1 MLRELSLEN
10 GFFLLLLLAGTIA
23 FVWMVQDFLQPVFWA
38 VLLASLFNAVQAR
51 LSRRLGNRPSLSAL
65 LVLLLILLIVILPL
79 FFVGIAVTREAL
91 ALYHRITSGEVDMR
105 TPLHWTGNL
114 LPIASGWLDQAGF
127 DADKVSEWLS
137 TAAVTVSQFVASRAL
152 SIGQNTLGFAIQ
164 FLVMMYLVFFF
175 LRDGTVL
182 IERLVRALPLGDQR
196 ERRLFRRFADVSRA
210 TLKGTLVVGVV
221 QGALGGVSL
230 ALVGIDGAAL
240 WGVVMTILSVLPA
253 VGASIVWIPA
263 AIWLFASGAVGKGIA
278 LVVMGVAIGF
288 VDNVLRPI
296 LVSRE
301 TRMPDY
307 VILLSTLGGITV
319 FGLSGFVIGPI
330 LAALCVAG
338 WEMFAEDFGEK
349 RSAS

>member
-10 GFFLLLLLAGTIA
+10 GFFLLLLLAGSIA
-23 FVWMVQDFLQPVFWA
+23 FVWMVQEFLQPVFWA

-51 LSRRLGNRPSLSAL
+51 LSRRLGNRPSLSAV

-79 FFVGIAVTREAL
+79 FFVGIAVTREAV
-91 ALYHRITSGEVDMR
+91 ALYQRITSGEVNLR
-105 TPLHWTGNL
+105 APLQWLGNL
-114 LPIASGWLDQAGF
+114 LPIVSGWLDQVGF
-127 DADKVSEWLS
+127 DADKVGEWLS
-137 TAAVTVSQFVASRAL
+137 SAAVTVSQFVAARAL
-152 SIGQNTLGFAIQ
+152 SIGQNTLSFAIQ

-182 IERLVRALPLGDQR
+182 IERLVRALPLGDRR
-196 ERRLFRRFADVSRA
+196 ERRLFARFADVSRA
-210 TLKGTLVVGVV
+210 TLKGTVVVGVV

-230 ALVGIDGAAL
+230 ALVGIDGAVL

-253 VGASIVWIPA
+253 VGASIIWIPA
-263 AIWLFASGAVGKGIA
+263 AIWLFASGAIVKGIA

-296 LVSRE
+296 LVGRE
-301 TRMPDY
+301 TQMPDY
-307 VILLSTLGGITV
+307 VILLSTLGGITA
-319 FGLSGFVIGPI
+319 FGLSGFIVGPI

-338 WEMFAEDFGEK
+338 WEMFAEDFGENAG
-349 RSAS
+349 AS

>member
-10 GFFLLLLLAGTIA
+10 GFFLLLLLAGSIA
-23 FVWMVQDFLQPVFWA
+23 FVWMVQEFLQPVFWA

-51 LSRRLGNRPSLSAL
+51 LSRRLGNRPSLSAV

-79 FFVGIAVTREAL
+79 FFIGVTVTREAL
-91 ALYHRITSGEVDMR
+91 ALYHRIAGGEVDLR
-105 TPLHWTGNL
+105 APLQWVGDA
-114 LPIASGWLDQAGF
+114 LPVASGLLDRAGF
-127 DADKVSEWLS
+127 DANKISEWLS
-137 TAAVTVSQFVASRAL
+137 TAAVTVSRFVASRAL
-152 SIGQNTLGFAIQ
+152 SIGQNTLSFAVQ

-182 IERLVRALPLGDQR
+182 IERLVRALPLGDRR

-210 TLKGTLVVGVV
+210 TLKGTVVVGIV

-230 ALVGIDGAAL
+230 ALVGFDGAAL
-240 WGVVMTILSVLPA
+240 WGVAMTILSVLPA
-253 VGASIVWIPA
+253 VGASIIWIPA
-263 AIWLFASGAVGKGIA
+263 AIWLFASGAVVKGIA

-296 LVSRE
+296 LVGRE
-301 TRMPDY
+301 TQMPDY
-307 VILLSTLGGITV
+307 VILLSTLGGITA
-319 FGLSGFVIGPI
+319 FGLSGFIVGPI

-338 WEMFAEDFGEK
+338 WEMFAEDFGENAG
-349 RSAS
+349 AS